1 MSGCFRKYFSPHRRI
16 SSSCLRFFSNFPTD
30 LRKSDLRAHNAR
42 EAASRFGRSIAASEP
57 LARLDLARRDS
68 RSLAICRIALGAT
81 RGERAGGSFDTKWN
95 TVDSARRSS
104 RSAILARQHPQRIS
118 HARSSLPAP
127 SFSHRSSLHCR
138 FRDPLPGSPRCCYRP
153 CDLRRDRNHLRPRSP
168 GDIR

>member
-1 MSGCFRKYFSPHRRI
+1 MSGCFANTFLLAGEYFRRAFDFFRIFRLIYGNEIHVRTTHVRQLCISDNRLPLPSRWLASISPVEI
-16 SSSCLRFFSNFPTD
+16 
-30 LRKSDLRAHNAR
+30 
-42 EAASRFGRSIAASEP
+42 
-57 LARLDLARRDS
+57 
-68 RSLAICRIALGAT
+68 RSLAICRMALGAT

-127 SFSHRSSLHCR
+127 WFSHRSSLHCR
-138 FRDPLPGSPRCCYRP
+138 FRDPLPGSPRCCYCP